1 MNNETM
7 NKHLLVQMSGVPGSG
22 KSTIARE
29 IGRRT
34 NAIVIDNDIIRST
47 ALDNGLERQLAG
59 RVSYATMQALARSL
73 LSQGFSVVLDSPCRF
88 QTFLDTGMQIA
99 QDMGACYRYIECV
112 TEDLSE
118 IERRLQNR
126 KALRSQFTAI
136 DNLPAIIGDMEQVMT
151 GEERFRHWIENMAR
165 PTHAYL
171 RLDTSR
177 PLAECL
183 TEVFRFLEACP

>member
-1 MNNETM
+1 M

-136 DNLPAIIGDMEQVMT
+136 DNLPALIGDMEQVMT